1 MSEFKIFIGFFV
13 SALKAIPKNISAVT
27 FGSLLTLG
35 SSEYFFTLF
44 KSGAPLE
51 RYQLEVTTAL
61 TEQPALFLIIPI
73 VIAIATFAKGGLIVA
88 LSEKKSNVKSAAK
101 KTSALF
107 PKLYALEAIFLI
119 SCFVILAALLFPAI
133 LVQDNSSLAIN
144 LAFLG
149 LVIFLPVL
157 LVLTFVEIY
166 ALFHIIL
173 SGTSLR
179 SSIELGYTL
188 FMKRTATS
196 IIFGA
201 TSLLMLIAVSLF
213 AGICLGIG
221 NAFIP
226 DSIGRIV
233 VIMLFLFLI
242 QTILSIV
249 QKGAWLS
256 FFLFIGMEKTEPEA
270 ASQKQENMIQREV
283 PEIG

>member
-1 MSEFKIFIGFFV
+1 MSEFRIFIGFFMN
-13 SALKAIPKNISAVT
+13 ALKAIPKNTTAIA
-27 FGSLLTLG
+27 FGSLLTIG
-35 SSEYFFTLF
+35 SSEYLSTLF
-44 KSGAPLE
+44 ESGAPLE
-51 RYQLEVTTAL
+51 RYRSEVTTIL
-61 TEQPALFLIIPI
+61 TGQPAFLLIIPI
-73 VIAIATFAKGGLIVA
+73 VIAIATFAKGGLIMA
-88 LSEKKSNVKSAAK
+88 LSTKKPAMGSVSKRAS
-101 KTSALF
+101 TLF
-107 PKLYALEAIFLI
+107 PKLYALEALFLI
-119 SCFVILAALLFPAI
+119 SCFIILAALLFPAM

-149 LVIFLPVL
+149 LMIFLPVL

-179 SSIELGYTL
+179 SSIELGYAL

-201 TSLLMLIAVSLF
+201 TSLLVLIVASLF
-213 AGICLGIG
+213 AGIFLGIG

-226 DSIGRIV
+226 DSIGRIIV
-233 VIMLFLFLI
+233 TAFFLFMI
-242 QTILSIV
+242 QTILSIA

-256 FFLFIGMEKTEPEA
+256 FFRFINTEKKEV

>member
-1 MSEFKIFIGFFV
+1 MSEFRIFIGFFV
-13 SALKAIPKNISAVT
+13 NALKAIPKNTTALA
-27 FGSLLTLG
+27 FGSLLTIG
-35 SSEYFFTLF
+35 SSEYLSTLF
-44 KSGAPLE
+44 ESGAPLE
-51 RYQLEVTTAL
+51 RYRFEVTAML
-61 TEQPALFLIIPI
+61 TEQPAFLLVIPI
-73 VIAIATFAKGGLIVA
+73 IIAIATFAKGGLIVA
-88 LSEKKSNVKSAAK
+88 LSTKKPAAGSVSK
-101 KTSALF
+101 KTSSLF
-107 PKLYALEAIFLI
+107 PKLYTLEALFLV
-119 SCFVILAALLFPAI
+119 SCFVILAALLFPAM

-149 LVIFLPVL
+149 LTIFLPVL

-166 ALFHIIL
+166 AFFHIIL

-201 TSLLMLIAVSLF
+201 TSILMLIIVSLF
-213 AGICLGIG
+213 AGVCLGIG
-221 NAFIP
+221 TAFIP
-226 DSIGRIV
+226 DSIGRIA
-233 VIMLFLFLI
+233 ITMFFLFII
-242 QTILSIV
+242 QTILSIT

-256 FFLFIGMEKTEPEA
+256 FFRFIGTEKEEV

>member
-1 MSEFKIFIGFFV
+1 MSEFRIFIGFFV
-13 SALKAIPKNISAVT
+13 NALKAIPKNTTAIA
-27 FGSLLTLG
+27 FGSLLTIG
-35 SSEYFFTLF
+35 SSEYLSTLF
-44 KSGAPLE
+44 ESGAPLE
-51 RYQLEVTTAL
+51 RYRSEVAAIL
-61 TEQPALFLIIPI
+61 TGQPAFLLIIPI
-73 VIAIATFAKGGLIVA
+73 VIAIATFAKGGLIIA
-88 LSEKKSNVKSAAK
+88 LSTRKPRIGSTAK
-101 KTSALF
+101 KTLALF

-119 SCFVILAALLFPAI
+119 SCFIILAALLFPAM

-149 LVIFLPVL
+149 LAIFLPVL

-166 ALFHIIL
+166 AFFHIIL

-179 SSIELGYTL
+179 ASIELGYVL

-196 IIFGA
+196 IIFGV
-201 TSLLMLIAVSLF
+201 TSLLMLIVASLF
-213 AGICLGIG
+213 AGVCLGIG

-226 DSIGRIV
+226 DSIGRIAV
-233 VIMLFLFLI
+233 TMFFLFMI
-242 QTILSIV
+242 QTILSIT

-256 FFLFIGMEKTEPEA
+256 FFRFIGTEKEEV